1 MSQLD
6 QLVNQPN
13 LYMNGLLLS
22 NDGTTPNTKLDV
34 AAGQCRD
41 SNNLI
46 DINVGNYL
54 GLSGIGTANSS
65 TVINFSVNGANGL
78 DTGSIDASSFYY
90 IFAIADSSGKNVP
103 AAIASLSASAPTLPL
118 GYDSIRCIGC
128 CLTDGS
134 SHILKYLPANNSS
147 NLRYF
152 QWDAPIAVTVTDSGT
167 SATYSAMDLS
177 VGVPVSFFGRVAI
190 KYKWTNNAPAD
201 ALNFTP
207 SGNSGDYFTDLGIA
221 AGVAQ
226 ENSFIILPRVSSSLP
241 KLSYKISA
249 GTLNNVWVQAF
260 EMQL

>member
-6 QLVNQPN
+6 PIVNLPN
-13 LYMNGLLLS
+13 LYLNGLLLS
-22 NDGTTPNTKLDV
+22 NDATTPNTKLDV
-34 AAGQCRD
+34 AAGICRD

-46 DINVGNYL
+46 DINLGNYL
-54 GLSGIGTANSS
+54 NQSGIGTANAA
-65 TVINFSVNGANGL
+65 TIINFAVNGINGL
-78 DTGSIDASSFYY
+78 DTGAIAASTIYY
-90 IFAIADSSGKNVP
+90 IFVIADSSNKNVP
-103 AAIASLSASAPTLPL
+103 GALASLSASAPTLPF
-118 GYDSIRCIGC
+118 GYDSIRLIGC
-128 CLTDGS
+128 CKTDGS
-134 SHILKYLPANNSS
+134 SHILVYYASGSAEVK
-147 NLRYF
+147 YF

-177 VGVPVSFFGRVAI
+177 VGVPASHFGKVAI

-207 SGNSGDYFTDLGIA
+207 AGATGDFETVLGIA

-226 ENSFIILPRVSSSLP
+226 EDNFVVLPLVSSSVP
-241 KLSYKISA
+241 KLSYKTSA